1 MGRPAEV
8 ARSLTRQVGRCSSNS
23 DRMRRPLARASTRY
37 SGRSLGS
44 GAAVA
49 GRSAA
54 DEELAVR
61 RGMEGL
67 PPRCWNP
74 PPAYGGRMHHRPW
87 TAGQRVGYGIQKAT
101 FIIREFLGGG

>member
-1 MGRPAEV
+1 MGRPAAA

-37 SGRSLGS
+37 SGRS
-44 GAAVA
+44 GASAAAEA

-54 DEELAVR
+54 DEELAEELAER
-61 RGMEGL
+61 RAMDGL
-67 PPRCWNP
+67 SSSVMRSDLSLRGP
-74 PPAYGGRMHHRPW
+74 GRTW

-101 FIIREFLGGG
+101 FI